1 MARITANRTP
11 ASAPAGQG
19 QRAAA
24 PPPLPKEN
32 KKYAPLVEHFEPLGG
47 IDSNMATLQGMA
59 GQAPKNR
66 SFGLVRINSGS
77 MTLKRPPK
85 EENAENILARE
96 NARKEQQIIEMDRN
110 LMARDYLAEVE
121 AYNADAAKPRI
132 GRGKPKGPAVESTAT
147 INRRRGGPETILTQG
162 LPFADNQPKQK
173 VKTLLGA

>member
-24 PPPLPKEN
+24 PPSLPKEN
-32 KKYAPLVEHFEPLGG
+32 KKYAPLVKDMEPKGG
-47 IDSNMATLQGMA
+47 IDNNMAEVQGLA
-59 GQAPKNR
+59 GLAPKTR
-66 SFGLVRINSGS
+66 LKGLGQILMGDGGLSRKRDEPYEEYQARIQAAQD
-77 MTLKRPPK
+77 
-85 EENAENILARE
+85 EQIL
-96 NARKEQQIIEMDRN
+96 EMDRQ
-110 LMARDYLAEVE
+110 LLARDYMDEVE

-132 GRGKPKGPAVESTAT
+132 GRGKPVKPAVESTAT

-162 LPFADNQPKQK
+162 LTFADNQPKQK